1 MKERLARIYDNI
13 ADICRRVGR
22 DPAEVTLVGV
32 TKYSEPSQIQE
43 ALDCGLA
50 HIGENRVQDAQQ
62 KFPLLK
68 FPATGVTK
76 HLLGHLQT
84 NKVKAAVGLFDIF
97 QSVDS
102 LRLAE
107 EIEKQAAKLNRT
119 VDVLI
124 QVNCSGEEQKSGASK
139 PEALDLMD
147 RVADLEHVRIKGLMT
162 MAPLTEDKILVRQA
176 FRDLRL
182 IRDQAVPLLRKKG
195 RGEMKYLSMGMSQDY
210 EIALEEGATMLRIGS
225 AIFGK

>member
-13 ADICRRVGR
+13 AGICRRVGR
-22 DPAEVTLVGV
+22 DPAEITLVGV
-32 TKYSEPSQIQE
+32 TKYSESARIQE

-62 KFPLLK
+62 KFSLLK
-68 FPATGVTK
+68 FPAGVTK

-84 NKVKAAVGLFDIF
+84 NKVKVAVGLFDLF

-119 VDVLI
+119 VDILI

-162 MAPLTEDKILVRQA
+162 MAPLTEDKTLVRQA

-182 IRDQAVPLLRKKG
+182 IRDQAVPLLKRKG